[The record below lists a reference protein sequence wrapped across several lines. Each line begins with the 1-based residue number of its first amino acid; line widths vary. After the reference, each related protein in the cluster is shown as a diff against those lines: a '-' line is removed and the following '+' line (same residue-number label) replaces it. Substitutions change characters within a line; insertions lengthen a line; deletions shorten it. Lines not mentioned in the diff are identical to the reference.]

1 LNSPSPAG
9 LGDAA
14 PKEPM
19 ARRGLMLVLSSPSGA
34 GKTTIS
40 RLLLEREG
48 NLILSISATTRS
60 PRPGEVDGRDYIFVS
75 DSRFEEMVEAGEFLE
90 YAEVF
95 DHRYGT
101 PRAPVEK
108 ALREGT
114 DVLFDVDWQ
123 GAQQL
128 AHNAGTD
135 LVSVFILP
143 PSHAE
148 LEKRLKTR
156 AQDSDEVVRRRMAKA
171 ASEMSHWEA
180 YDYIVINRVVEE
192 SVAGVQ
198 AILAAERL
206 RRKRQLDLPAFV
218 SHLCRDA

>member
-1 LNSPSPAG
+1 
-9 LGDAA
+9 
-14 PKEPM
+14 M

-40 RLLLEREG
+40 RLLLDRESD
-48 NLILSISATTRS
+48 LILSVSATTRS
-60 PRPGEVDGRDYIFVS
+60 PRRGEVDGRDYFFVS
-75 DSRFEEMVEAGEFLE
+75 DARFEEMVAAGEFLE
-90 YAEVF
+90 HAEVF

-101 PRAPVEK
+101 PRGPVEM

-128 AHNAGTD
+128 AHNAGAD
-135 LVSVFILP
+135 LVRVFILP
-143 PSHAE
+143 PSHDE
-148 LEKRLKTR
+148 LERRLRTR

-218 SHLCRDA
+218 AGLCREG

>member
-1 LNSPSPAG
+1 LSSADPAG
-9 LGDAA
+9 ADDAL
-14 PKEPM
+14 PKERM

-40 RLLLEREG
+40 RLLLDRESD
-48 NLILSISATTRS
+48 LILSVSATTRS
-60 PRPGEVDGRDYIFVS
+60 PRRGEVDGRDYFFVS
-75 DSRFEEMVEAGEFLE
+75 DARFEEMVAAGEFLE
-90 YAEVF
+90 HAEVF

-101 PRAPVEK
+101 PRGPVEK

-128 AHNAGTD
+128 AHNAGAD
-135 LVSVFILP
+135 LVRVFILP
-143 PSHAE
+143 PSHDE
-148 LEKRLKTR
+148 LERRLRTR

-218 SHLCRDA
+218 AGLCREG

>member
-1 LNSPSPAG
+1 
-9 LGDAA
+9 
-14 PKEPM
+14 
-19 ARRGLMLVLSSPSGA
+19 MLVLSSPSGA

-40 RLLLEREG
+40 RLLLERDD
-48 NLILSISATTRS
+48 NLILSVSATTRA
-60 PRPGEVDGRDYIFVS
+60 PRPGEVDGRDYFFVS
-75 DSRFEEMVEAGEFLE
+75 DSHFERMVGAGEFLE
-90 YAEVF
+90 HAEVF

-128 AHNAGTD
+128 AHNAGAD
-135 LVSVFILP
+135 LVGVFILP

-148 LEKRLKTR
+148 LERRLRNR

-180 YDYIVINRVVEE
+180 YDYIVINRQIEA

-198 AILAAERL
+198 AILGAERL

-218 SHLCRDA
+218 AHLCRDA